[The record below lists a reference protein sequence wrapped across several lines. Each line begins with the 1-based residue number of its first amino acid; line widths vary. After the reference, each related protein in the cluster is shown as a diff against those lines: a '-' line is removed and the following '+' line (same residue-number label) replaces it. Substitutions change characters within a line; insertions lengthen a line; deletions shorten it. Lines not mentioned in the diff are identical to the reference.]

1 MLKFL
6 QRRRHTT
13 DKGLHPKYYK
23 LCFGLKLWHTPKMSF
38 VLLEAY
44 FDSPKK
50 YILRPKLA
58 IFLILQKFSVV
69 SCRPTLPNNSKSAR
83 SVWVFIVLGINNFD
97 YSQKR
102 HQCIYRF
109 YWQRLQPKC
118 RSHWQNWSH
127 WYQSGSGFSWEGIK
141 FLQKKASPAN
151 ILLHHS

>member
-23 LCFGLKLWHTPKMSF
+23 LRTGLKWVLCAWSLFWLPKM
-38 VLLEAY
+38 
-44 FDSPKK
+44 